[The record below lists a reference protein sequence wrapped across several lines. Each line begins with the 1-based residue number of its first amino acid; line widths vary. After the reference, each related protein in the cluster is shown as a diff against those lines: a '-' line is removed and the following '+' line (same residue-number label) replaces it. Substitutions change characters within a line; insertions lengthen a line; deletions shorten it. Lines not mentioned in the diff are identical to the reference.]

1 MSFWDNL
8 REAIQQLGCYLDILM
23 YLNRPT
29 FYTHSY
35 ALGAVGSRRWWW
47 GPKIVQALGAKVCDK
62 RSQIVHFS
70 LCHMC
75 ERWGG
80 LAISQAEIVYCT
92 CSYYYMT
99 WWLANRQGQTTALAL
114 LCTLEQKVPV
124 PSTVFVRV
132 RVLYEAI
139 TSSTRSDQ
147 KGSNLLGRLPASS
160 IKWHR
165 TVPAAGVRYS
175 MHVL

>member
-1 MSFWDNL
+1 
-8 REAIQQLGCYLDILM
+8 M

-70 LCHMC
+70 LYHMC

-92 CSYYYMT
+92 CSYV
-99 WWLANRQGQTTALAL
+99 ASKRSNKAL
-114 LCTLEQKVPV
+114 LPPHKPRKRKKSSHRMFRHMHGVLNKVYLQNFLHKWAVNRETNLISILNPWFA
-124 PSTVFVRV
+124 TVM
-132 RVLYEAI
+132 LQYHPLNI
-139 TSSTRSDQ
+139 D
-147 KGSNLLGRLPASS
+147 
-160 IKWHR
+160 
-165 TVPAAGVRYS
+165 
-175 MHVL
+175 

>member
-70 LCHMC
+70 LPHVWTL
-75 ERWGG
+75 RWLGYKPSWNR
-80 LAISQAEIVYCT
+80 LLYLLLLLHDLVISKSSGSNNCISVAVHFTRTKGSCSLDCLCT
-92 CSYYYMT
+92 CPSPLRSNYQEYPI
-99 WWLANRQGQTTALAL
+99 RSEGQ
-114 LCTLEQKVPV
+114 
-124 PSTVFVRV
+124 
-132 RVLYEAI
+132 
-139 TSSTRSDQ
+139 
-147 KGSNLLGRLPASS
+147 
-160 IKWHR
+160 
-165 TVPAAGVRYS
+165 
-175 MHVL
+175 